1 MSIPRQS
8 LIVDNCTFK
17 NALNANNARERHP
30 MPGPLE
36 GIRVFDMTRILAG
49 PTCTQILGDLGADV
63 IKIERAG
70 AGDDTRYFA
79 PPYIKGEDGEDTS
92 ESAYFCAANR
102 NKRSITLDISKP
114 EGQALAKK
122 LIGQSHVLVENF
134 KTGGLDKYG
143 LSYDQLKEEFPG
155 LVYCSIT
162 GFGQTGPY
170 AKRPGYD
177 VLIQGMS
184 GLMSLTGEPD
194 GEPMKTA
201 VPVADLMAGMYAAT
215 SINAALRHREVTGEG
230 QHIDIGMLDVM
241 VAFST
246 IMGMNYLATGSNPTR
261 LGNSHPN
268 IVPYQAFETSD
279 GAIILAVGNDG
290 QFQRFCKVA
299 EREDLCQN
307 ERYATNK
314 NRLSNREELVP
325 ILREIVKA
333 KPMDFWLKELEANS
347 VSCGPIYKL
356 DQVFANEHVQARNM
370 QIELDQPKTGAKVP
384 LINSPIKMS
393 GTPVNHRFAPPTLGE
408 HSDDVCRDL
417 LNLSDAE
424 IQKLRDDGIV

>member
-1 MSIPRQS
+1 
-8 LIVDNCTFK
+8 
-17 NALNANNARERHP
+17 

-36 GIRVFDMTRILAG
+36 GIRVFDLTRILAG
-49 PTCTQILGDLGADV
+49 PSCTQILGDLGADV

-70 AGDDTRYFA
+70 AGDDTRKFA

-92 ESAYFCAANR
+92 EAAYFCAANR
-102 NKRSITLDISKP
+102 NKRSITLDIAKP

-122 LIGQSHVLVENF
+122 LIGTSHVLVENF
-134 KTGGLDKYG
+134 KTGGLAKYG
-143 LSYDQLKEEFPG
+143 LGYDDLKDEFPG
-155 LVYCSIT
+155 LIYCSIT
-162 GFGQTGPY
+162 GFGNSGPY

-184 GLMSLTGEPD
+184 GFMSLTGEPD
-194 GEPMKTA
+194 GEPMKAA
-201 VPVADLMAGMYAAT
+201 VPVADLMAGMYAAV

-246 IMGMNYLATGSNPTR
+246 IMGMNYLATGKNPPR
-261 LGNSHPN
+261 LGNQHPN

-299 EREDLCQN
+299 GCEELAADPD
-307 ERYATNK
+307 YATNGMRLK
-314 NRLSNREELVP
+314 NRDALIP
-325 ILREIVKA
+325 QLRDIIKQ
-333 KPMDFWLKELEANS
+333 KPMDFWLKELEENS
-347 VSCGPIYKL
+347 VSCGPIWNL
-356 DQVFANEHVQARNM
+356 DQVFNNEHVLARNM
-370 QIELDQPKTGAKVP
+370 RIEMEQPATGAKVP

-393 GTPVNHRFAPPTLGE
+393 GTPVSARLAPPTIGE
-408 HSDDVCRDL
+408 HTDGVLSEL
-417 LNLSDAE
+417 LGMSADE
-424 IQKLRDDGIV
+424 IAKLRDEEVI

>member
-1 MSIPRQS
+1 
-8 LIVDNCTFK
+8 
-17 NALNANNARERHP
+17 
-30 MPGPLE
+30 MPGPLQ

-49 PTCTQILGDLGADV
+49 PSCTQILGDLGADV

-70 AGDDTRYFA
+70 AGDDTRQFA
-79 PPYIKGEDGEDTS
+79 PPYIKGENGEDTS
-92 ESAYFCAANR
+92 EAAYFCAANR
-102 NKRSITLDISKP
+102 NKRSITLDIARP
-114 EGQALAKK
+114 EGQALARK

-134 KTGGLDKYG
+134 KTGGLAKYG
-143 LSYDQLKEEFPG
+143 LSYDDLKDEFPG
-155 LVYCSIT
+155 LIYCSIT

-184 GLMSLTGEPD
+184 GFMSLTGEPD
-194 GEPMKTA
+194 GEPMKAA

-215 SINAALRHREVTGEG
+215 SINAALRHWQATGEG

-246 IMGMNYLATGSNPTR
+246 IKGMNYLATGENPKR
-261 LGNSHPN
+261 LGNQHPN
-268 IVPYQAFETSD
+268 IVPYQAFDTSD

-299 EREDLCQN
+299 GRPELAED
-307 ERYATNK
+307 EKFKTNGLRLA
-314 NRLSNREELVP
+314 NRDELIP
-325 ILREIVKA
+325 ILKDVIQQ

-347 VSCGPIYKL
+347 VSCGPIWKL

-370 QIELDQPKTGAKVP
+370 RIEIDQPKTGAKVP
-384 LINSPIKMS
+384 LINSPIKMT
-393 GTPVNHRFAPPTLGE
+393 GTPVTGRLAPPTLGE
-408 HSDDVCRDL
+408 HTDDVMSEL
-417 LNLSDAE
+417 LGMSADE
-424 IQKLRDDGIV
+424 IAKLRDDGIL

>member
-1 MSIPRQS
+1 
-8 LIVDNCTFK
+8 
-17 NALNANNARERHP
+17 

-49 PTCTQILGDLGADV
+49 PSCTQILGDLGADV
-63 IKIERAG
+63 IKVERSG

-79 PPYIKGEDGEDTS
+79 PPYIKTEAGDDTS

-102 NKRSITLDISKP
+102 NKRSITLDIAKP

-122 LIGQSHVLVENF
+122 LIGQSQVLVENF
-134 KTGGLDKYG
+134 KTGGLAKYG
-143 LSYDQLKEEFPG
+143 LSYDDLKDEFPD
-155 LVYCSIT
+155 LIYCSIT

-194 GEPMKTA
+194 GEPMKTS

-241 VAFST
+241 VAFTT
-246 IMGMNYLATGSNPTR
+246 IMGMNYLATGENPKR
-261 LGNSHPN
+261 LGNAHPN

-290 QFQRFCKVA
+290 QFQRFCDVA
-299 EREDLCQN
+299 GCPELAAD
-307 ERYATNK
+307 ERYATNGNRLK
-314 NRLSNREELVP
+314 NRDELIP
-325 ILREIVKA
+325 QLREIVKA
-333 KPMDFWLKELEANS
+333 KPMDFWLTELEANS

-356 DQVFANEHVQARNM
+356 DQVFANEHVQAREM
-370 QIELDQPKTGAKVP
+370 RIEMDQPITGAKVP
-384 LINSPIKMS
+384 LMNSPIKMS
-393 GTPVNHRFAPPTLGE
+393 ATPPEPRLAPPTLGE
-408 HSDDVCRDL
+408 HTDSVLGDL
-417 LNLSDAE
+417 LDMSDAE
-424 IQKLRDDGIV
+424 IAALRDQGVI